1 MTAIATKKPKIT
13 TSDDTQPC
21 TCYRVI
27 CRYAGPRIYANPSYD
42 AIEPTGNR
50 ERAMA
55 SAKEESRKVG
65 GSLSEVKVVATTT
78 QVLFRV
84 SNKNDV

>member
-1 MTAIATKKPKIT
+1 
-13 TSDDTQPC
+13 
-21 TCYRVI
+21 
-27 CRYAGPRIYANPSYD
+27 
-42 AIEPTGNR
+42 
-50 ERAMA
+50 MA